1 MKNTHKRML
10 GFFGLSVVAT
20 MTVVAATMPTPGV
33 SATASPS
40 AVDTLTVRVL
50 NNVPTAEITSPVN
63 GVTVTKP
70 IQHVTVNYEKLKEV
84 TVYIKY
90 IDEDGHESAEHIF
103 FHQAGLDPA
112 EPGTIDQ
119 NYTLGSGGF
128 GYGRYVFSV
137 VGVDEED
144 GTLPL
149 DSVVVDFTPV
159 NAEAEQNENDGMVEV
174 RFTDYQD
181 DVEEIEI
188 WLDGKLIKTVPKE
201 DLDKVQK
208 LSFEDKDSGT
218 YTLELKA
225 KYADGSS
232 ARMPDIDVDF
242 DAGFVPHTDVPDTGR
257 FFRNLNIAS
266 EDYLVTGLIVFF
278 VLGIV
283 AFGIVTRSKRSTNLR
298 RKRH

>member
-40 AVDTLTVRVL
+40 VTDTITVRVL
-50 NNVPTAEITSPVN
+50 NNVPTAEIVSPAN
-63 GVTVTKP
+63 GITVTKP
-70 IQHVTVNYEKLKEV
+70 VQHVTVNYEKLKEV

-103 FHQAGLDPA
+103 FHQAGLDPT

-137 VGVDEED
+137 VGVDEND
-144 GTLPL
+144 GELPL
-149 DSVVVDFTPV
+149 DQIALDFTPV
-159 NAEAEQNENDGMVEV
+159 KAVAEQNEEDGMVEV
-174 RFTDYQD
+174 RFIDYQD

-188 WLDGKLIKTVPKE
+188 WLEGKLIKTVPKE

-283 AFGIVTRSKRSTNLR
+283 AFGIVTRNKRSTNLR